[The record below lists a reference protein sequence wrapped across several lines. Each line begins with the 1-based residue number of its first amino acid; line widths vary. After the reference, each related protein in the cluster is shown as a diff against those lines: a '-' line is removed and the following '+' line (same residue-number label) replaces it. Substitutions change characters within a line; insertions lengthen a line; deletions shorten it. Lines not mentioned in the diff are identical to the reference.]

1 VIDDYFS
8 LNDEQRLIYRFGRR
22 AGMYRSTNDLHDELT
37 YLRIKKAIREIEEKE
52 PGSVEKTLSLLL
64 ENYI

>member
-1 VIDDYFS
+1 
-8 LNDEQRLIYRFGRR
+8 
-22 AGMYRSTNDLHDELT
+22 MYRSLDDLHDELS
-37 YLRIKKAIREIEEKE
+37 YYRIKKAIREMEEKE